1 VTAQI
6 HAPHMTRKENSMSE
20 IKHIKD
26 VSQDFAENF
35 AALRDDVAKLTT
47 SVTELL
53 RSQASTTTGTVM
65 EAVKDA
71 GQKLSD
77 STTEAQNRLRGM
89 GSDIEATIERN
100 PLAAVLIALSAGLII
115 GMVTGLRR

>member
-1 VTAQI
+1 
-6 HAPHMTRKENSMSE
+6 MSD

-26 VSQDFAENF
+26 VSQDF

-47 SVTELL
+47 SVTELV

-65 EAVKDA
+65 EAVKGA

-100 PLAAVLIALSAGLII
+100 PLAAVLTALSAGLII
-115 GMVTGLRR
+115 GMVTGARR

>member
-1 VTAQI
+1 
-6 HAPHMTRKENSMSE
+6 MSE

-47 SVTELL
+47 SVTELV

-65 EAVKDA
+65 EAVKGA

-77 STTEAQNRLRGM
+77 STTEAQNQLRGI

-100 PLAAVLIALSAGLII
+100 PLAAVLTALSAGLNI
-115 GMVTGLRR
+115 GMVTGSRR

>member
-1 VTAQI
+1 
-6 HAPHMTRKENSMSE
+6 MSD

-47 SVTELL
+47 SVTELV

-65 EAVKDA
+65 EAVKGA

-77 STTEAQNRLRGM
+77 STTEAQNRLLDM

-100 PLAAVLIALSAGLII
+100 PLAAVLTALSAGLII
-115 GMVTGLRR
+115 GMVTGARR

>member
-1 VTAQI
+1 
-6 HAPHMTRKENSMSE
+6 MSD

-26 VSQDFAENF
+26 VSKDFAENF
-35 AALRDDVAKLTT
+35 ASLRDDVAKLTT
-47 SVTELL
+47 SITELV

-65 EAVKDA
+65 EAVKGA

-77 STTEAQNRLRGM
+77 STTEAQNQLRGI

-100 PLAAVLIALSAGLII
+100 PLAAVLTALSAGLII
-115 GMVTGLRR
+115 GMVTGARR

>member
-1 VTAQI
+1 
-6 HAPHMTRKENSMSE
+6 MSD
-20 IKHIKD
+20 IKHTKD

-35 AALRDDVAKLTT
+35 AALRDDVARLTT
-47 SVTELL
+47 SVTELV

-65 EAVKDA
+65 EAVKGA

-77 STTEAQNRLRGM
+77 STTEAQNQLRGI

-100 PLAAVLIALSAGLII
+100 PLAAVLTAHSAGLII
-115 GMVTGLRR
+115 GMVTGARR